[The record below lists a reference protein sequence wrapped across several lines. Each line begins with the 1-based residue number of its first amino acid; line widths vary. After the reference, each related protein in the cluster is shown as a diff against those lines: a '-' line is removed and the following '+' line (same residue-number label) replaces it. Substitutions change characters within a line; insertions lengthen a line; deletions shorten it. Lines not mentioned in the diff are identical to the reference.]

1 MEKYKKTITDVEK
14 EYGTKS
20 LGVFVRKVLGL
31 DIEAAN
37 QHFASFIQDENLNAN
52 QILFVQKIIDYLNKN
67 GVLEKHML
75 TRPPFTDTNDNGVF
89 GVFEEDQKTFR
100 IIKLIE
106 EISQSAEIA

>member
-1 MEKYKKTITDVEK
+1 MAIFNRSSDF
-14 EYGTKS
+14 
-20 LGVFVRKVLGL
+20 L
-31 DIEAAN
+31 
-37 QHFASFIQDENLNAN
+37 
-52 QILFVQKIIDYLNKN
+52 LFVQKIIDYLNKN